1 MASSRRD
8 GKPVVAKA
16 APARPPLAGGRMR
29 VVPVSPGISWVE
41 VPEADLRVLC
51 GCPADSVKHLIK
63 RGLIIPT
70 ERMGVTFE
78 TGPNAIL
85 LSDVSLQNGAFCN
98 LSEFPILQMLYRQ
111 GMLIPGHPNCSGR
124 KLLIMGLAQQV
135 DAQLDYV
142 MRGNYGL
149 LSEAELIAA
158 GTPPEMA
165 QEWMR
170 MKLRF
175 AFGAIRTS
183 RDLLDTCVIG
193 DGPAILSGG
202 VTVRRLELNVFEFA
216 YDGEIAVVDLNLG
229 LGRTYQTPF
238 HLGYHD
244 LERDYFSVVHSGEG
258 DGWDAERA
266 AMSTIL
272 MFQGKVYL
280 IDAGPNIH
288 ATLQALGI
296 GVQEVEGIFHTH
308 CHDDHFCGLT
318 TLFRADHRIKYYA
331 TPWVRASVA
340 KKLAALTAIGE
351 ESFGEYFEVCD
362 LDMGVWNDIEGLE
375 VMPIF
380 SPHPVETTVFH
391 FRTPW
396 EDGYRS
402 YGHMADIVSLDVLG
416 QMVDDDETRHGISSA
431 LMARV
436 RHDYLVPADI
446 KKLDIGGG
454 LIHGCAEDFRDDASG
469 KIILAHTALP
479 LTRAQKS
486 IGSGAP
492 FGTVDSLIPSYQE
505 YRLRAAHGYLA
516 EYFLGVPEHQIR
528 ILLNHPVATFNPESI
543 LLREGSVC
551 DDIHLI
557 LTGLVE
563 TIEPDSDSNATLSA
577 GAMVGESYALSGE
590 PSRETF
596 RALSFV
602 RALRIPAL
610 LYRSFVERNHMTE
623 RIWRLADLRTF
634 FNHTWLF
641 GESLSNLT
649 EVRISEASQSHYL
662 ATGEEL
668 DVAGQDGVY
677 MVRDGMVQRSVGGLA
692 VEYCGIGEPFNESEV
707 LFGQPS
713 TGTLTA
719 TMRTELLLVPGSMV
733 RDIPVVRW
741 KLLELHQRRMRT
753 FSSLNKPDPVSP

>member
-1 MASSRRD
+1 
-8 GKPVVAKA
+8 
-16 APARPPLAGGRMR
+16 MR

-63 RGLIIPT
+63 RGLIVPT
-70 ERMGVTFE
+70 ERAGVTFE

-111 GMLIPGHPNCSGR
+111 GMIIPGHPNCTSR
-124 KLLIMGLAQQV
+124 KPLIMGLAQQV
-135 DAQLDYV
+135 EAQLEYV

-149 LSEAELIAA
+149 LSEAEMMAA
-158 GTPPEMA
+158 GVPAEMA

-175 AFGAIRTS
+175 AFGAIRPP

-193 DGPAILSGG
+193 DGPAILPGG
-202 VTVRRLELNVFEFA
+202 VTVRRLELNVFEFV
-216 YDGEIAVVDLNLG
+216 YDDETAIVDLNLG
-229 LGRTYQTPF
+229 MGRTYQTPY

-244 LERDYFSVVHSGEG
+244 LERGYFTIVHSGEG

-266 AMSTIL
+266 AISTIIV
-272 MFQGKVYL
+272 FQGKVYL
-280 IDAGPNIH
+280 LDAGPNIH
-288 ATLQALGI
+288 AALQALGI

-331 TPWVRASVA
+331 VPAVRSSVA
-340 KKLAALTAIGE
+340 KKLAALTAIAE
-351 ESFGEYFEVCD
+351 ESFGEYFEICD
-362 LDMGVWNDIEGLE
+362 LDLGMWNNIEGLE
-375 VMPIF
+375 VLPMF

-396 EDGYRS
+396 EEGYRS
-402 YGHMADIVSLDVLG
+402 YAHMADIVSLDVLG
-416 QMVDDDETRHGISSA
+416 QMVDDDETHHGISSE
-431 LMARV
+431 LMAEV
-436 RHDYLVPADI
+436 RRDYLTPADI

-454 LIHGCAEDFRDDASG
+454 LIHGCAEDFRDDVSG

-492 FGTVDSLIPSYQE
+492 FGTVDELIPSYQE
-505 YRLRAAHGYLA
+505 YRLRDAHGYLA

-528 ILLNHPVATFNPESI
+528 ILLNHPVVTFNPESI
-543 LLREGSVC
+543 VLREGSSC
-551 DDIHLI
+551 EDIHLI

-563 TIEPDSDSNATLSA
+563 TIESDSDHNAVLSA

-602 RALRIPAL
+602 RALRIPAM
-610 LYRSFVERNHMTE
+610 LYSSFVERNEMTE
-623 RIWRLADLRTF
+623 RIWRLSHLRDF

-649 EVRISEASQSHYL
+649 EVRIAEASEPYYL
-662 ATGEEL
+662 ATGEEVETTGK
-668 DVAGQDGVY
+668 DAVF
-677 MVRDGMVQRSVGGLA
+677 MVRDGMLERHIDGNVA
-692 VEYCGIGEPFNESEV
+692 EYCGIGEPFNESEV
-707 LFGQPS
+707 LFGMPGAGKLVAS
-713 TGTLTA
+713 
-719 TMRTELLLVPGSMV
+719 MRTELLLVPGSMV
-733 RDIPVVRW
+733 RDIPVARW

-753 FSSLNKPDPVSP
+753 FYSLKQETVAP

>member
-1 MASSRRD
+1 MSSSRGQSRSVQKT
-8 GKPVVAKA
+8 KP
-16 APARPPLAGGRMR
+16 APGSRMR
-29 VVPVSPGISWVE
+29 VVAVSPGISWVE
-41 VPEADLRVLC
+41 VPEADLRVMC

-63 RGLIIPT
+63 RGLIVPT
-70 ERMGVTFE
+70 ERAGVTFE

-111 GMLIPGHPNCSGR
+111 GMLLPNHPNCTGR
-124 KLLIMGLAQQV
+124 KPLIMGLAQQV

-149 LSEAELIAA
+149 LSEAEMMAA
-158 GTPPEMA
+158 GVSEEMA

-175 AFGAIRTS
+175 AFGAIRPPQ
-183 RDLLDTCVIG
+183 DLLDTCVIG
-193 DGPAILSGG
+193 DGPAILPGG
-202 VTVRRLELNVFEFA
+202 VTVRRIELNVFEFS
-216 YDGEIAVVDLNLG
+216 YDDEAAVIDLNLAM
-229 LGRTYQTPF
+229 GRTYETPY

-244 LERDYFSVVHSGEG
+244 LEREYFSVVHSGEG

-266 AMSTIL
+266 AVSTIM
-272 MFQGKVYL
+272 MFQGKIYL

-296 GVQEVEGIFHTH
+296 GVQEVDGIFHTH

-318 TLFRADHRIKYYA
+318 TLFRADHRIKYFA
-331 TPWVRASVA
+331 HSSVRASVA
-340 KKLAALTAIGE
+340 KKLSALTAISE
-351 ESFGEYFEVCD
+351 ESFGEYFEICD
-362 LDMGVWNDIEGLE
+362 LELGAWNDIDGLE

-402 YGHMADIVSLDVLG
+402 YAHLADIVSLDVLG
-416 QMVDDDETRHGISSA
+416 QMVDDDETHHGISSR
-431 LMARV
+431 LMRQV
-436 RHDYLVPADI
+436 WDDYLIPADI

-454 LIHGCAEDFRDDASG
+454 LIHGCAEDFREDKSG
-469 KIILAHTALP
+469 KIILAHTALA
-479 LTRAQKS
+479 LTRTQKS

-492 FGTVDSLIPSYQE
+492 FGTVDALIPSFQE
-505 YRLRAAHGYLA
+505 YRLRSAHGYLA

-528 ILLNHPVATFNPESI
+528 ILLNHPVVTFNPETI
-543 LLREGSVC
+543 LLREGSFC
-551 DDIHLI
+551 DSIYLI

-563 TIEPDSDSNATLSA
+563 TIEADSDRSAVLSA

-590 PSRETF
+590 GSLETF

-602 RALRIPAL
+602 RALKVPSA
-610 LYRSFVERNHMTE
+610 LYRSFVERNEMTE
-623 RIWRLADLRTF
+623 RICRLSDLRNF

-649 EVRISEASQSHYL
+649 EVRIAEASESYYL
-662 ATGEEL
+662 ATGETL
-668 DVAGQDGVY
+668 DTANQDFVY
-677 MVRDGMVQRSVGGLA
+677 LVRDGMLERSIDGSV
-692 VEYCGIGEPFNESEV
+692 VEYCGIGEPINESEV
-707 LFGQPS
+707 LFGLPPL
-713 TGTLTA
+713 GRITA
-719 TMRTELLLVPGSMV
+719 GMRSELLMVPGSLV
-733 RDIPVVRW
+733 RDIPVARW

-753 FSSLNKPDPVSP
+753 FSSLQQQRGESY

>member
-1 MASSRRD
+1 MARTGRQASSLPNS
-8 GKPVVAKA
+8 KPA
-16 APARPPLAGGRMR
+16 AGGRMR

-70 ERMGVTFE
+70 ERGGVTFE
-78 TGPNAIL
+78 TGPNVIL

-111 GMLIPGHPNCSGR
+111 GMIIPGHPNCTSR
-124 KLLIMGLAQQV
+124 KPLIMGLAQQV
-135 DAQLDYV
+135 EAQLDYV

-149 LSEAELIAA
+149 LSEQEMVDA
-158 GTPPEMA
+158 GVPPDMA

-175 AFGAIRTS
+175 AFGAIRPP

-193 DGPAILSGG
+193 DGPAILPGG
-202 VTVRRLELNVFEFA
+202 VTVRRIELNIFEFA
-216 YDGEIAVVDLNLG
+216 FEDETAIVDLNLG
-229 LGRTYQTPF
+229 LGRTYEMPY

-244 LERDYFSVVHSGEG
+244 LKRGYFSVVHSGEG
-258 DGWDAERA
+258 DGWDPERA
-266 AMSTIL
+266 AMSTIM

-288 ATLQALGI
+288 GALQSLGI

-331 TPWVRASVA
+331 TPAVRASVA
-340 KKLAALTAIGE
+340 KKLSALTAIAE
-351 ESFGEYFEVCD
+351 DSFGEYFEVCD
-362 LDMGVWNDIEGLE
+362 LEMGEWNDIEGLE
-375 VMPIF
+375 VLPLF

-402 YGHMADIVSLDVLG
+402 YAHMADIVSLDVLG
-416 QMVDDDETRHGISSA
+416 QMVDDDETRHGISSQ
-431 LMARV
+431 LMGQV
-436 RHDYLVPADI
+436 REQYLIPADI

-469 KIILAHTALP
+469 KMILSHTALP
-479 LTRAQKS
+479 LTRTQKS

-492 FGTVDSLIPSYQE
+492 FGTVDELIPSLQE
-505 YRLRAAHGYLA
+505 YRLKAAHGYLA
-516 EYFLGVPEHQIR
+516 AYFLGVPEHQIR
-528 ILLNHPVATFNPESI
+528 ILLNHPVVTFNPESI
-543 LLREGSVC
+543 LLREGSRC
-551 DDIHLI
+551 DDVHLI

-563 TIEPDSDSNATLSA
+563 TIEPDSDRSAILSA

-590 PSRETF
+590 GSQETF

-602 RALRIPAL
+602 RALRIPSA
-610 LYRSFVERNHMTE
+610 LYRNFVGRNEMTE
-623 RIWRLADLRTF
+623 RIYRLADLRNF
-634 FNHTWLF
+634 FNRTWLF

-649 EVRISEASQSHYL
+649 EVTIAEASQPFYL
-662 ATGEEL
+662 AAGETI
-668 DVAGQDGVY
+668 DPCGQDYVY
-677 MVRDGMVQRSVGGLA
+677 MVRDGLVERIIDGNV

-707 LFGQPS
+707 LFGAQPVGCLVAS
-713 TGTLTA
+713 L
-719 TMRTELLLVPGSMV
+719 RTELLMVPGAVV
-733 RDIPVVRW
+733 RAIPVARW
-741 KLLELHQRRMRT
+741 KLLELHQRRLRT
-753 FSSLNKPDPVSP
+753 FSSMTQDPAPC

>member
-1 MASSRRD
+1 MTNTGRPSPHTSGGRKTA
-8 GKPVVAKA
+8 VA
-16 APARPPLAGGRMR
+16 GSRMR
-29 VVPVSPGISWVE
+29 VVAVSPGISWVE

-63 RGLIIPT
+63 RGLIVPT
-70 ERMGVTFE
+70 ERGGVTFE

-111 GMLIPGHPNCSGR
+111 GMIIPGHPNCSGR
-124 KLLIMGLAQQV
+124 KPLIMGLAQQV
-135 DAQLDYV
+135 EAQLEYV
-142 MRGNYGL
+142 QRGNYGL
-149 LSEAELIAA
+149 LSEAEMMAA
-158 GTPPEMA
+158 GVPSDMA
-165 QEWMR
+165 AEWMR

-175 AFGAIRTS
+175 AFGAIRQP
-183 RDLLDTCVIG
+183 RDLLDTCVIA
-193 DGPAILSGG
+193 DGPAILPGG

-216 YDGEIAVVDLNLG
+216 FDGETTTVDLNLAM
-229 LGRTYQTPF
+229 GRTYQTPY

-244 LERDYFSVVHSGEG
+244 LEREYFSIVHSGEG
-258 DGWDAERA
+258 DGWDPERA
-266 AMSTIL
+266 AMSSIL

-288 ATLQALGI
+288 AALQALGI

-331 TPWVRASVA
+331 VPAVRASVA
-340 KKLAALTAIGE
+340 KKLAALTSITE
-351 ESFGEYFEVCD
+351 DSFGEYFEICD
-362 LDMGVWNDIEGLE
+362 LELAAWNDIEGLE
-375 VMPIF
+375 VRPVF

-402 YGHMADIVSLDVLG
+402 YAHMADIVSLDVLG
-416 QMVDDDETRHGISSA
+416 QMVDDDETRHGITSE
-431 LMARV
+431 LMMQV
-436 RHDYLVPADI
+436 RQDYLVPADI

-479 LTRAQKS
+479 LTRVQKS

-492 FGTVDSLIPSYQE
+492 FGTVDAMIPPYQE
-505 YRLRAAHGYLA
+505 YRQRSAHGYLA
-516 EYFLGVPEHQIR
+516 AYFPGVPEHQIR
-528 ILLNHPVATFNPESI
+528 ILLNHPVVTFNPESI
-543 LLREGSVC
+543 LLREGSNC
-551 DDIHLI
+551 GDIHLI

-563 TIEPDSDSNATLSA
+563 TIEPDSDHNATLSA
-577 GAMVGESYALSGE
+577 GAMVGESYALSGD

-610 LYRSFVERNHMTE
+610 LYRSFVERNQMSE
-623 RIWRLADLRTF
+623 RIWRLSDLRNF

-641 GESLSNLT
+641 GESLSNLS
-649 EVRISEASQSHYL
+649 EVRIAEASEPYFL
-662 ATGEEL
+662 AAGEEI
-668 DVAGQDGVY
+668 DTAGRDFVYLVREGMMERHVDG
-677 MVRDGMVQRSVGGLA
+677 SV

-707 LFGQPS
+707 LFGLTQPWRMVA
-713 TGTLTA
+713 G
-719 TMRTELLLVPGSMV
+719 MRSELLMVPGAVV
-733 RDIPVVRW
+733 RDIPVARW

-753 FSSLNKPDPVSP
+753 FFSHRQQAVAS

>member
-1 MASSRRD
+1 MMPRSGQRSGAAP
-8 GKPVVAKA
+8 GAKA
-16 APARPPLAGGRMR
+16 AAGSRMR

-70 ERMGVTFE
+70 ERAGITFE
-78 TGPNAIL
+78 TGPNVIL

-111 GMLIPGHPNCSGR
+111 GMIIPGHPNCTGR
-124 KLLIMGLAQQV
+124 KPLIMGLAQQV
-135 DAQLDYV
+135 EAQLDYV

-149 LSEAELIAA
+149 VSEAEMLAA
-158 GTPPEMA
+158 GVPPDMA
-165 QEWMR
+165 LEWMR

-175 AFGAIRTS
+175 AFGVIRSS

-193 DGPAILSGG
+193 DDPAILPGG
-202 VTVRRLELNVFEFA
+202 VKVRRLELNVFEFD
-216 YDGEIAVVDLNLG
+216 YDGETAVVDLNLG
-229 LGRTYQTPF
+229 MGKTYQTPY

-244 LERDYFSVVHSGEG
+244 LERGYFSVVHSGEG
-258 DGWDAERA
+258 DGWDPERA
-266 AMSTIL
+266 AMSSII

-288 ATLQALGI
+288 GALQALGI

-331 TPWVRASVA
+331 VPSVRASVA
-340 KKLAALTAIGE
+340 KKLSALTSIAE
-351 ESFGEYFEVCD
+351 DSFGEYFEICD
-362 LDMGVWNDIEGLE
+362 LDLGVWSNIDGLE
-375 VMPIF
+375 VMPVF

-396 EDGYRS
+396 EEGYRS
-402 YGHMADIVSLDVLG
+402 YAHMADIVSLDVLG
-416 QMVDDDETRHGISSA
+416 QMVDDDETHHGISSG
-431 LMARV
+431 LMRQV
-436 RHDYLVPADI
+436 RDDYLVPADI

-454 LIHGCAEDFRDDASG
+454 LIHGCAEDFREDRSG

-479 LTRAQKS
+479 LSRVQKS

-492 FGTVDSLIPSYQE
+492 FGTVDDLIPSYQE
-505 YRLRAAHGYLA
+505 YRLRAAHGYLTA
-516 EYFLGVPEHQIR
+516 YFLGVPDHQIR
-528 ILLNHPVATFNPESI
+528 ILLNHPVVTFNPESI
-543 LLREGSVC
+543 LLREGYGC
-551 DDIHLI
+551 EDIYLI

-563 TIEPDSDSNATLSA
+563 TIETDSDHNATLSA

-590 PSRETF
+590 PSLETF

-602 RALRIPAL
+602 RALRIPAV
-610 LYRSFVERNHMTE
+610 LYRNFVERNQMTE
-623 RIWRLADLRTF
+623 RIWRLSDLRNF

-641 GESLSNLT
+641 GESMSNLT
-649 EVRISEASQSHYL
+649 EVAIAEASQPYYL
-662 ATGEEL
+662 AAGEEI
-668 DVAGQDGVY
+668 DTSGQDFVY
-677 MVRDGMVQRSVGGLA
+677 MVRDGMLERRVNEAV

-707 LFGQPS
+707 LFGMPS
-713 TGTLTA
+713 AGRLVA
-719 TMRTELLLVPGSMV
+719 ALRTELLLVPGPVV
-733 RDIPVVRW
+733 RAIPVARW
-741 KLLELHQRRMRT
+741 KLLELHQRRVGT
-753 FSSLNKPDPVSP
+753 FTSIKQDVVAS

>member
-1 MASSRRD
+1 MMPRPGQQSS
-8 GKPVVAKA
+8 A
-16 APARPPLAGGRMR
+16 APGAKTATGSRMR

-70 ERMGVTFE
+70 ERAGITFE
-78 TGPNAIL
+78 TGPNVIL

-111 GMLIPGHPNCSGR
+111 GMIIPGHPNCTGR
-124 KLLIMGLAQQV
+124 KPLIMGLAQQV
-135 DAQLDYV
+135 EAQLDYV

-149 LSEAELIAA
+149 VSEAEMLAA
-158 GTPPEMA
+158 GVPPDMA
-165 QEWMR
+165 LEWMR

-175 AFGAIRTS
+175 AFGAIRSS

-193 DGPAILSGG
+193 DDPAILPGG
-202 VTVRRLELNVFEFA
+202 VKVRRLELNVFEFD
-216 YDGEIAVVDLNLG
+216 YDGETAVVDLNLG
-229 LGRTYQTPF
+229 MGKTYQTPY

-244 LERDYFSVVHSGEG
+244 LERGYFSVVHSGEG
-258 DGWDAERA
+258 DGWDPERA
-266 AMSTIL
+266 AMSSII

-288 ATLQALGI
+288 GALQALGI

-331 TPWVRASVA
+331 VPSVRASVA
-340 KKLAALTAIGE
+340 KKLSALTSIAE
-351 ESFGEYFEVCD
+351 DSFGEYFEICD
-362 LDMGVWNDIEGLE
+362 LDLGVWSNIDGLE
-375 VMPIF
+375 VMPVF

-396 EDGYRS
+396 EEGYRS
-402 YGHMADIVSLDVLG
+402 YAHMADIVSLDVLG
-416 QMVDDDETRHGISSA
+416 QMVDDDETHHGISSG
-431 LMARV
+431 LMRQV
-436 RHDYLVPADI
+436 RDDYLVPADI

-454 LIHGCAEDFRDDASG
+454 LIHGCAEDFREDRSG

-479 LTRAQKS
+479 LSRVQKS

-492 FGTVDSLIPSYQE
+492 FGTVDDLIPSYQE
-505 YRLRAAHGYLA
+505 YRLRAAHGYLTA
-516 EYFLGVPEHQIR
+516 YFLGVPDHQIR
-528 ILLNHPVATFNPESI
+528 ILLNHPVVTFNPESI
-543 LLREGSVC
+543 LLREGYGC
-551 DDIHLI
+551 EDIYLI

-563 TIEPDSDSNATLSA
+563 TIETDSDHNATLSA

-590 PSRETF
+590 PSLETF

-602 RALRIPAL
+602 RALRIPSV
-610 LYRSFVERNHMTE
+610 LYRNFVERNQMTE
-623 RIWRLADLRTF
+623 RIWRLSDLRNF

-641 GESLSNLT
+641 GESMSNLT
-649 EVRISEASQSHYL
+649 EVAIAEASQPYYL
-662 ATGEEL
+662 AAGEEI
-668 DVAGQDGVY
+668 DTSGQDFVY
-677 MVRDGMVQRSVGGLA
+677 MVRDGMLERRVNEAV

-707 LFGQPS
+707 LFGMPS
-713 TGTLTA
+713 AGRLVA
-719 TMRTELLLVPGSMV
+719 ALRTELLLVPGPVV
-733 RDIPVVRW
+733 RTIPVVRW
-741 KLLELHQRRMRT
+741 KLLELHQRRVGT
-753 FSSLNKPDPVSP
+753 FTSIKQDVVPS

>member
-1 MASSRRD
+1 
-8 GKPVVAKA
+8 
-16 APARPPLAGGRMR
+16 MR
-29 VVPVSPGISWVE
+29 VVPISTGISWVE
-41 VPEADLRVLC
+41 VPDADLRILC

-63 RGLIIPT
+63 RGLIVPT
-70 ERMGVTFE
+70 EQAGVRFE
-78 TGPNAIL
+78 TGPNVIL

-111 GMLIPGHPNCSGR
+111 GMIIPGHPNCTGR
-124 KLLIMGLAQQV
+124 KPLIMGLAQQV
-135 DAQLDYV
+135 EAQLEYV
-142 MRGNYGL
+142 LRGNYGL
-149 LSEAELIAA
+149 LTEDEMLAA
-158 GTPPEMA
+158 GVPSDMA

-175 AFGAIRTS
+175 AFGSIRQS
-183 RDLLDTCVIG
+183 SDLLDTCVIG
-193 DGPAILSGG
+193 DGPAILPGG
-202 VTVRRLELNVFEFA
+202 VTVRRLELNVFEFTF
-216 YDGEIAVVDLNLG
+216 DGETAVIDLNLG
-229 LGRTYQTPF
+229 AGRTYETPY

-244 LERDYFSVVHSGEG
+244 LERSYFSIIHAGEG
-258 DGWDAERA
+258 DGWDPDRA
-266 AMSTIL
+266 AMSSIL

-288 ATLQALGI
+288 AALQALGI

-331 TPWVRASVA
+331 ASSVRASVA
-340 KKLAALTAIGE
+340 KKLSALTALSE
-351 ESFGEYFEVCD
+351 DSFGEYFEICD
-362 LDMGVWNDIEGLE
+362 LDLGVWNDIEGLE

-396 EDGYRS
+396 EEGYRS
-402 YGHMADIVSLDVLG
+402 YAHMADIVSMDVLG
-416 QMVDDDETRHGISSA
+416 QMVDDDETHHGISSQ
-431 LMARV
+431 LMMQVKA
-436 RHDYLVPADI
+436 DYLIPADI

-454 LIHGCAEDFRDDASG
+454 LIHGCAEDFREDQSG
-469 KIILAHTALP
+469 KIILSHTALA
-479 LTRAQKS
+479 LTRTQKS

-492 FGTVDSLIPSYQE
+492 FGTVDPLIPAHQE
-505 YRLRAAHGYLA
+505 YRLRAAHGYLSA
-516 EYFLGVPEHQIR
+516 YFLGVPEHQIR
-528 ILLNHPVATFNPESI
+528 LLLNHPVVTFNPESI
-543 LLREGSVC
+543 VLREGSRC
-551 DDIHLI
+551 EDIHLI

-563 TIEPDSDSNATLSA
+563 TIESDSDHNAILSA

-590 PSRETF
+590 PSLETF

-602 RALRIPAL
+602 KALRIPAA
-610 LYRSFVERNHMTE
+610 LYRSFVERNEITG
-623 RIWRLADLRTF
+623 RIGQLSELRNF

-649 EVRISEASQSHYL
+649 EVRIVEASEPYYL
-662 ATGEEL
+662 AAGEEI
-668 DVAGQDGVY
+668 DTSGQDFIY
-677 MVRDGMVQRSVGGLA
+677 LVRDGMMQRTIDGAV

-707 LFGQPS
+707 LFGTPAF
-713 TGTLTA
+713 GKLVA
-719 TMRTELLLVPGSMV
+719 GLRTELLMVPGSVV

-753 FSSLNKPDPVSP
+753 FSPNNQIGVVS